1 MSEAT
6 LVLALSVLGGAAF
19 LDRTALVQTMM
30 SRPLVSG
37 TLAGFLAGAPGA
49 GMACGAL
56 LELLWLFD
64 LPVGTSVPPDESTAG
79 VVGAAVAAVL
89 VEGWGLAASAGAGV
103 AAGVAAGILGGRA
116 DVWVRRWNDGL
127 VTRAR
132 EALAA
137 GRVDGVGRFHWLG
150 VLRFFGVGAAVSLV
164 GVAAGRWGASALAGL
179 GPGLRQGFELAG
191 VTLPVVGA
199 AACLGGLRSVR
210 ARPWFVAGL
219 AAAGLGARLLLWARE
234 GVPWRS

>member
-1 MSEAT
+1 MSEAA
-6 LVLALSVLGGAAF
+6 LVLALAVLGGVAF

-37 TLAGFLAGAPGA
+37 TLAGYLAGAPGA

-64 LPVGTSVPPDESTAG
+64 LPVGTAVPPDESTAG
-79 VVGAAVAAVL
+79 VVGAAVAAAL
-89 VEGWGLAASAGAGV
+89 AGAWGLAASVGAGV
-103 AAGVAAGILGGRA
+103 TAGCAAGIFGGRA

-127 VTRAR
+127 VPRAR
-132 EALAA
+132 EALAN
-137 GRVDGVGRFHWLG
+137 GRLDGVGRFHWLG
-150 VLRFFGVGAAVSLV
+150 VLRFFGVGVAVSLA
-164 GVAAGRWGASALAGL
+164 GVAAGRSGAWVLADM
-179 GPGLRQGFELAG
+179 GPGLRQGFELVG

-210 ARPWFVAGL
+210 ARPWFVAGF
-219 AAAGLGARLLLWARE
+219 AAVGFGPRLLLWTRE
-234 GVPWRS
+234 VAPWRS